1 LVLLANGTQIR
12 YLGPEHVIWNG
23 TVNGD
28 NIVSSEGDDTL
39 TGGPGNDRME
49 GGAGNDNHIGGD
61 GDDILTDTF
70 GDDVMKGGPGN
81 DAIAGGSGPFDLLQ
95 GNEGNDFIFAGNDE
109 SEVFGGPGNDIIYMG
124 AGLSE
129 SVGGAGDDW
138 MEGTTSPASIA
149 IGDDNNQ
156 FQNDPNGGHDIALA
170 GPGDMDFDM
179 EGGDDIMVGNVI
191 PTHRFEGMLGWDMVT
206 YRGETVFVDADMLI
220 TGAIAVNAPLN
231 ENRDRYD
238 LIEGLSGTNFNDL
251 LRRDT
256 RLAADLINDGL
267 TGVTNGH
274 VLTQANLTRIAGLNV
289 VVAGALTV
297 DTDGNGVADAFA
309 GGNII
314 LCGPGSDLLEGRGGD
329 DILDGDRW
337 LNVQL
342 SAPSPT
348 VAGRTLLYN
357 SMRLGPTNCVGLVP
371 ACNAAELRP
380 LRAALC
386 DTVTRVR
393 VTAIQMVRSIVVP
406 APGADI
412 DTAVFSGPLAN
423 YTIQV
428 EGAGVD
434 RVLIVSDT
442 TGVDGTDRIR
452 RVERLQFTDTTVN
465 TVGIGGVTVP
475 NVAGLS
481 QAAALAA
488 IDTNFTPGTILS
500 QNSRTVAFGTAIG
513 TDPIAGST
521 APANSVVNL
530 IVSLGPII
538 PDVHDMTVADAAV
551 DLAVEGLVVGTLS
564 FANDADFAAGTII
577 TQ

>member
-1 LVLLANGTQIR
+1 GVISDDPTTPENEATMPDLALLPDGTIR
-12 YLGPEHVIWNG
+12 YFGPLHVNWLGRAA
-23 TVNGD
+23 D
-28 NIVSSEGDDTL
+28 DRIVSSEGDDTIR
-39 TGGPGNDRME
+39 GGDGNDRIE
-49 GGAGNDNHIGGD
+49 GGAGNDNPIGGA

-81 DAIAGGSGPFDLLQ
+81 DAIAGGAGVDLLQ
-95 GNEGNDFIFAGNDE
+95 GNEGHACIVAGNDL

-129 SVGGAGDDW
+129 SIAGAGDDW
-138 MEGTTSPASIA
+138 MEGTDSPASIL
-149 IGDDNNQ
+149 IGDENNQ
-156 FQNDPNGGHDIALA
+156 FQNDPNGGHDVLVA
-170 GPGDMDFDM
+170 GPGDADFDS
-179 EGGDDIMVGNVI
+179 EGGDDIMVGNVV
-191 PTHRFEGMLGWDMVT
+191 PTHRFEGMLGYDWAT
-206 YRGETVFVDADMLI
+206 YRGETIAVDADMLV

-251 LRRDT
+251 LRGDN

-314 LCGPGSDLLEGRGGD
+314 MGGPGSDLLEGRAGD

-348 VAGRTLLYN
+348 VVGRTLLYN
-357 SMRLGPTNCVGLVP
+357 SMKLGPTNCVGLVP
-371 ACNAAELRP
+371 ACTAAELRP
-380 LRAALC
+380 LRAAVF
-386 DTVTRVR
+386 DTVNRVP
-393 VTAIQMVRSIVVP
+393 VTSIQMVRSIVTP
-406 APGADI
+406 LPGADV

-428 EGAGVD
+428 
-434 RVLIVSDT
+434 
-442 TGVDGTDRIR
+442 
-452 RVERLQFTDTTVN
+452 
-465 TVGIGGVTVP
+465 
-475 NVAGLS
+475 
-481 QAAALAA
+481 
-488 IDTNFTPGTILS
+488 
-500 QNSRTVAFGTAIG
+500 
-513 TDPIAGST
+513 
-521 APANSVVNL
+521 
-530 IVSLGPII
+530 
-538 PDVHDMTVADAAV
+538 
-551 DLAVEGLVVGTLS
+551 
-564 FANDADFAAGTII
+564 
-577 TQ
+577 